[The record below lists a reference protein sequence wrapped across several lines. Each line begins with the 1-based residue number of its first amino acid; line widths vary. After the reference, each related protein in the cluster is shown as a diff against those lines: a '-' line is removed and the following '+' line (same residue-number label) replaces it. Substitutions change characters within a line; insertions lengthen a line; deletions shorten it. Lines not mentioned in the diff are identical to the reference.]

1 LVRGT
6 CLVMGRERRRVNTEG
21 KVSRRSDG
29 RYSGYIT
36 VPTLTGES
44 ERRWV
49 DSKDEAEATAKLEQ
63 LRRELDAPG
72 IPPGSAPVTFEV
84 YTAEWLRVK
93 SQHIA
98 RRTYQVY
105 ERELRALVFPYL
117 GEMPLV
123 SIKPKHIR
131 DMQIEIAEDIG
142 AASAQHARKH
152 ALAVLNM
159 AVADEL
165 IHRNPAQFV
174 KPVRKDHQEV
184 EIWNADEIRAFLEAA
199 RGHPYY
205 ALFYLALMTGLR
217 PGELCALEWNCVFED
232 RIYVKQTV
240 TRDDHRLEIGQP
252 KTRAGRRYVPLP
264 KDAREV
270 LDRYAPLKRTGYVFP
285 TEKGTVLNFSNVR
298 MRWFLPILEDAGL
311 KKIKPYIMRHT
322 FASMQ
327 IKKGVDAPTLAK
339 WMGHT
344 DSGFTLKY
352 YVKAFERCGQITSYT
367 LDELLEDELPGSAK
381 PQEVPSEGQR
391 LRPGGNDAALAVRV
405 SSQELADLLSRANGK
420 DVALKLV
427 IED

>member
-1 LVRGT
+1 
-6 CLVMGRERRRVNTEG
+6 M
-21 KVSRRSDG
+21 
-29 RYSGYIT
+29 
-36 VPTLTGES
+36 P
-44 ERRWV
+44 
-49 DSKDEAEATAKLEQ
+49 EAGSINFAT
-63 LRRELDAPG
+63 
-72 IPPGSAPVTFEV
+72 

-117 GEMPLV
+117 GEIPLG

-174 KPVRKDHQEV
+174 KPVRRDHEEV

-205 ALFYLALMTGLR
+205 ALFYMALMTGLR

-240 TRDDHRLEIGQP
+240 TRDEHRLEIGQP

-270 LDRYAPLKRTGYVFP
+270 LDRYAPFRRTGYVFP
-285 TEKGTVLNFSNVR
+285 TEKVR
-298 MRWFLPILEDAGL
+298 C
-311 KKIKPYIMRHT
+311 
-322 FASMQ
+322 S
-327 IKKGVDAPTLAK
+327 
-339 WMGHT
+339 
-344 DSGFTLKY
+344 
-352 YVKAFERCGQITSYT
+352 TSRT
-367 LDELLEDELPGSAK
+367 SARGGSCPSWRTPG
-381 PQEVPSEGQR
+381 
-391 LRPGGNDAALAVRV
+391 
-405 SSQELADLLSRANGK
+405 
-420 DVALKLV
+420 
-427 IED
+427 